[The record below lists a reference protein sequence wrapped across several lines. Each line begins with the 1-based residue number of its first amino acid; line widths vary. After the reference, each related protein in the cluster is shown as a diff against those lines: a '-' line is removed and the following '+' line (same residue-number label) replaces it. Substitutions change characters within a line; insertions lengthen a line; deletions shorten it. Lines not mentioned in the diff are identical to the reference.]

1 MKNKKDCSAAGFYG
15 RLDRGGER
23 GCWKRDLALALL
35 VAIGI
40 GLAGA
45 FAAARADGS
54 RLVEIGGKLRTA
66 MLTVTLGNSQDVRTD
81 NQGYWYMLHGD
92 YKRAREKLYEAR
104 AKDPGNRF
112 VENNLHLLSEASVSG
127 EAIE

>member
-1 MKNKKDCSAAGFYG
+1 VPVEGTDGVLAGRSGGRRSGEAQVRTGGECVVKNKKDCSAAGFYG

-45 FAAARADGS
+45 FAAARADES
-54 RLVEIGGKLRTA
+54 RLVEI
-66 MLTVTLGNSQDVRTD
+66 V
-81 NQGYWYMLHGD
+81 
-92 YKRAREKLYEAR
+92 EAR
-104 AKDPGNRF
+104 TKDPGNRF

>member
-1 MKNKKDCSAAGFYG
+1 MVGAVPVEGTDGVLAGRGGGRGSGGGPGRRGGGGVKNKKDCSAAGFYG

-45 FAAARADGS
+45 FAAARAGGA
-54 RLVEIGGKLRTA
+54 RLGG
-66 MLTVTLGNSQDVRTD
+66 VV
-81 NQGYWYMLHGD
+81 
-92 YKRAREKLYEAR
+92 EAR

-112 VENNLHLLSEASVSG
+112 VENDLHLLSEASDSG
-127 EAIE
+127 KAIE

>member
-45 FAAARADGS
+45 FAAARADES
-54 RLVEIGGKLRTA
+54 RLVEI
-66 MLTVTLGNSQDVRTD
+66 V
-81 NQGYWYMLHGD
+81 
-92 YKRAREKLYEAR
+92 EAR
-104 AKDPGNRF
+104 TKDPGNRF
-112 VENNLHLLSEASVSG
+112 VENDLHLLSEASDSG
-127 EAIE
+127 KAIE